1 MQMEDKIIHYTS
13 DELIRVSVAVT
24 RTITQKARTCHNLSP
39 VASAALGRAMTGAV
53 LLAGDYKNHE
63 GVSLKFNGDGP
74 LGAVHADCFDSHYV
88 RGYVDHPQLD
98 IPLKANGKLDVSG
111 AVGQHGQL
119 SVTRFTPE
127 KMTYTSQAELV
138 SGEIAEDLAYY
149 LLTSE
154 QVPSTISL
162 GVLVARDYS
171 IAASGGFLVQALPGA
186 RDEDLARV
194 EANITCIGPITSY
207 LSGHPDGEELAG
219 IIEGKDLDI
228 DLLEVDENEAALCSA
243 SAAGRGFAQSGGVA
257 NAVANK
263 IKEWH
268 PDMEVKIASA
278 QGLADC
284 KKLLMLAKAGKYN
297 GYLLEGM
304 GCPGGCIGG
313 AGTIADP
320 ARTAIQ
326 LNKYMKEAPFTDPE
340 QSPYMSEIHVLKDDP
355 NFEL

>member
-1 MQMEDKIIHYTS
+1 MHIEDKIIHYTS

-39 VASAALGRAMTGAV
+39 VAAAALGRAMTGSV

-74 LGAVHADCFDSHYV
+74 LGAVHADCFDSRYV

-98 IPLKANGKLDVSG
+98 IPLKPNGKLDVSG

-171 IAASGGFLVQALPGA
+171 IAVSGGFLVQALPGA
-186 RDEDLARV
+186 KDEDLARV

-207 LSGHPDGEELAG
+207 LSNHPDGEELAG
-219 IIEGKDLDI
+219 IILGGMHYKELYRQP
-228 DLLEVDENEAALCSA
+228 LSWRCTCS
-243 SAAGRGFAQSGGVA
+243 RDR
-257 NAVANK
+257 
-263 IKEWH
+263 IKNVL
-268 PDMEVKIASA
+268 MSLR
-278 QGLADC
+278 LAD
-284 KKLLMLAKAGKYN
+284 
-297 GYLLEGM
+297 
-304 GCPGGCIGG
+304 
-313 AGTIADP
+313 
-320 ARTAIQ
+320 
-326 LNKYMKEAPFTDPE
+326 KEE
-340 QSPYMSEIHVLKDDP
+340 LLKDP
-355 NFEL
+355 QVEMTCQYCGARYVISHNELAAMFKQKET

>member
-1 MQMEDKIIHYTS
+1 MQMKDKIIHYTS

-39 VASAALGRAMTGAV
+39 VAAAALGRAMTGAV

-219 IIEGKDLDI
+219 IILSGMHYKELYRQPLSWRCTCSRDRIKNVLMSLRPADKEE
-228 DLLEVDENEAALCSA
+228 LLNDPQVEMTCQYCGARYVISHDELVAL
-243 SAAGRGFAQSGGVA
+243 FEQ
-257 NAVANK
+257 
-263 IKEWH
+263 KE
-268 PDMEVKIASA
+268 
-278 QGLADC
+278 
-284 KKLLMLAKAGKYN
+284 
-297 GYLLEGM
+297 
-304 GCPGGCIGG
+304 
-313 AGTIADP
+313 T
-320 ARTAIQ
+320 
-326 LNKYMKEAPFTDPE
+326 
-340 QSPYMSEIHVLKDDP
+340 
-355 NFEL
+355 

>member
-1 MQMEDKIIHYTS
+1 MHIEDKIIHYTS

-39 VASAALGRAMTGAV
+39 VAAAALGRAMTGSV

-74 LGAVHADCFDSHYV
+74 LGAVHADCFDSRYV
-88 RGYVDHPQLD
+88 RGYVDHPQLN
-98 IPLKANGKLDVSG
+98 IPLKPNGKLDVSG

-186 RDEDLARV
+186 KDEDLARV

-207 LSGHPDGEELAG
+207 LSNHPDGEELAG
-219 IIEGKDLDI
+219 IILGGMHYKELYRQP
-228 DLLEVDENEAALCSA
+228 LSWRCTCS
-243 SAAGRGFAQSGGVA
+243 RDR
-257 NAVANK
+257 
-263 IKEWH
+263 IKNVLMSLR
-268 PDMEVKIASA
+268 PD
-278 QGLADC
+278 D
-284 KKLLMLAKAGKYN
+284 
-297 GYLLEGM
+297 
-304 GCPGGCIGG
+304 
-313 AGTIADP
+313 
-320 ARTAIQ
+320 
-326 LNKYMKEAPFTDPE
+326 KEE
-340 QSPYMSEIHVLKDDP
+340 LLKDPQVEMTCQYCGARYVISHD
-355 NFEL
+355 ELAAMFKQKET

>member
-39 VASAALGRAMTGAV
+39 VAAAALGRAMTGAV

-63 GVSLKFNGDGP
+63 GVSLKFSGDGP

-219 IIEGKDLDI
+219 IILSGMHYKELYRQPLSWRCTCSRDRIKNVLMSLRPADKEE
-228 DLLEVDENEAALCSA
+228 LLNDPQVEMTCQYCGARYVISHDELVAL
-243 SAAGRGFAQSGGVA
+243 FEQ
-257 NAVANK
+257 
-263 IKEWH
+263 KE
-268 PDMEVKIASA
+268 
-278 QGLADC
+278 
-284 KKLLMLAKAGKYN
+284 
-297 GYLLEGM
+297 
-304 GCPGGCIGG
+304 
-313 AGTIADP
+313 T
-320 ARTAIQ
+320 
-326 LNKYMKEAPFTDPE
+326 
-340 QSPYMSEIHVLKDDP
+340 
-355 NFEL
+355 

>member
-1 MQMEDKIIHYTS
+1 MHIEDKIIHYTS

-39 VASAALGRAMTGAV
+39 VAAAALGRAMTGSV

-74 LGAVHADCFDSHYV
+74 LGAVHADCFDSRYV

-98 IPLKANGKLDVSG
+98 IPLKPNGKLDVSG

-186 RDEDLARV
+186 KDEDLARV

-207 LSGHPDGEELAG
+207 LSNHPDGEELAG
-219 IIEGKDLDI
+219 IILGGMHYKELYRQP
-228 DLLEVDENEAALCSA
+228 LSWRCTCS
-243 SAAGRGFAQSGGVA
+243 RDR
-257 NAVANK
+257 
-263 IKEWH
+263 IKNVLMSLR
-268 PDMEVKIASA
+268 PD
-278 QGLADC
+278 D
-284 KKLLMLAKAGKYN
+284 
-297 GYLLEGM
+297 
-304 GCPGGCIGG
+304 
-313 AGTIADP
+313 
-320 ARTAIQ
+320 
-326 LNKYMKEAPFTDPE
+326 KEE
-340 QSPYMSEIHVLKDDP
+340 LLKDPQVEMTCQYCGARYVISHD
-355 NFEL
+355 ELAAMFKQKET

>member
-1 MQMEDKIIHYTS
+1 MHIEDKIIHYTS

-39 VASAALGRAMTGAV
+39 VAAAALGRAMTGSV

-74 LGAVHADCFDSHYV
+74 LGAVHADCFDSRYV

-98 IPLKANGKLDVSG
+98 IPLKPNGKLDVSG

-119 SVTRFTPE
+119 SVTRLTPE

-186 RDEDLARV
+186 KDEDLARV

-207 LSGHPDGEELAG
+207 LSNHPDGEELAG
-219 IIEGKDLDI
+219 IILGGMHYKELYRQP
-228 DLLEVDENEAALCSA
+228 LSWRCTCS
-243 SAAGRGFAQSGGVA
+243 RDR
-257 NAVANK
+257 
-263 IKEWH
+263 IKNVLMSLR
-268 PDMEVKIASA
+268 PD
-278 QGLADC
+278 D
-284 KKLLMLAKAGKYN
+284 
-297 GYLLEGM
+297 
-304 GCPGGCIGG
+304 
-313 AGTIADP
+313 
-320 ARTAIQ
+320 
-326 LNKYMKEAPFTDPE
+326 KEE
-340 QSPYMSEIHVLKDDP
+340 LLKDPQVEMTCQYCGARYVISHD
-355 NFEL
+355 ELAAMFKQKET

>member
-1 MQMEDKIIHYTS
+1 MHIEDKIIHYTS

-39 VASAALGRAMTGAV
+39 VAAAALGRAMTGSV

-98 IPLKANGKLDVSG
+98 IPLKPNGKLDVSG

-186 RDEDLARV
+186 KDEDLARV

-207 LSGHPDGEELAG
+207 LSDHPDGEELAG
-219 IIEGKDLDI
+219 IILGGMHYKELYRQPLSWRCTCSRDRIKNVLMSLRLADKEELLKDPQVEMTCQYCGARYVI
-228 DLLEVDENEAALCSA
+228 SHDELAAL
-243 SAAGRGFAQSGGVA
+243 FKQ
-257 NAVANK
+257 
-263 IKEWH
+263 KE
-268 PDMEVKIASA
+268 
-278 QGLADC
+278 
-284 KKLLMLAKAGKYN
+284 
-297 GYLLEGM
+297 
-304 GCPGGCIGG
+304 
-313 AGTIADP
+313 T
-320 ARTAIQ
+320 
-326 LNKYMKEAPFTDPE
+326 
-340 QSPYMSEIHVLKDDP
+340 
-355 NFEL
+355 

>member
-39 VASAALGRAMTGAV
+39 VAAAALGRAMTGAV

-194 EANITCIGPITSY
+194 EANITCIGPITAY

-219 IIEGKDLDI
+219 IILSGMHYKELYRQPLSWRCTCSRDRIKNVLMSLRPADKEE
-228 DLLEVDENEAALCSA
+228 LLNDPQVEMTCQYCGARYVISHDELVAL
-243 SAAGRGFAQSGGVA
+243 FEQ
-257 NAVANK
+257 
-263 IKEWH
+263 KE
-268 PDMEVKIASA
+268 
-278 QGLADC
+278 
-284 KKLLMLAKAGKYN
+284 
-297 GYLLEGM
+297 
-304 GCPGGCIGG
+304 
-313 AGTIADP
+313 T
-320 ARTAIQ
+320 
-326 LNKYMKEAPFTDPE
+326 
-340 QSPYMSEIHVLKDDP
+340 
-355 NFEL
+355 

>member
-1 MQMEDKIIHYTS
+1 MQMEDKIIHCTS

-39 VASAALGRAMTGAV
+39 VAAAALGRAMTGAV

-219 IIEGKDLDI
+219 IILSGMHYKELYRQP
-228 DLLEVDENEAALCSA
+228 LSWRCTCS
-243 SAAGRGFAQSGGVA
+243 RDR
-257 NAVANK
+257 
-263 IKEWH
+263 IKN
-268 PDMEVKIASA
+268 V
-278 QGLADC
+278 
-284 KKLLMLAKAGKYN
+284 
-297 GYLLEGM
+297 
-304 GCPGGCIGG
+304 
-313 AGTIADP
+313 
-320 ARTAIQ
+320 R
-326 LNKYMKEAPFTDPE
+326 
-340 QSPYMSEIHVLKDDP
+340 
-355 NFEL
+355 